1 MTARSHHDG
10 GVESLR
16 GHLLIAGSSLLDL
29 NFRRAVVLIGHH
41 DDDGAVGVVLNH
53 ESEIEVATAVPPLA
67 GLVEP
72 GDRLFIGGPVSAQSA
87 VVVADFEHPE
97 RAEVVAFG
105 SIGFLPERTDADS
118 VGALRRARVYAGY
131 AGWGAGQLEA
141 ELDEGSWITEPA
153 SASDVF
159 TQDPEGLWRGV
170 LQRKGPE
177 YRLMSTM
184 PFDPSLN

>member
-1 MTARSHHDG
+1 MEPLSG
-10 GVESLR
+10 Q
-16 GHLLIAGSSLLDL
+16 LLIAGSSLEDP

-41 DDDGAVGVVLNH
+41 DDDGAVGVVLNR
-53 ESEIEVATAVPPLA
+53 ESEVEVAVAVPPLA

-72 GDRLFIGGPVSAQSA
+72 GDRLFIGGPVSSQSA

-97 RAEVVAFG
+97 QAEVVAFD
-105 SIGFLPERTDADS
+105 SIGFLPEETDADAL
-118 VGALRRARVYAGY
+118 GGLRRARVFAGY

-153 SASDVF
+153 LSTDVF
-159 TQDPEGLWRGV
+159 TEDPDALWGFV
-170 LQRKGPE
+170 LRRKGPE

-184 PFDPSLN
+184 PFDPDLN